1 MSLRTL
7 VETQY
12 QHGRPEGYPAI
23 RGTRNQTTLPDWL
36 ASIVCTADEYAGA
49 VQVCE
54 ADGSSLLSIE
64 AEPVDDDVLDRGLR
78 FLEGNAHED
87 EPEWRGW
94 GRTWREWGD
103 LYQHL
108 GVEFLRRGLGD
119 VRQRRAVRYR
129 IVENAC
135 LSIDGL
141 ALERTSGDGLTHWI
155 LDGLDGGLA
164 SEEAYG
170 GLILE
175 LVGICDVRRALAVA
189 DDLPGLLVVR
199 WEAKQ

>member
-64 AEPVDDDVLDRGLR
+64 AEPVDDDVLEEAVAY
-78 FLEGNAHED
+78 LESISETDAA
-87 EPEWRGW
+87 WR
-94 GRTWREWGD
+94 TWGD

-199 WEAKQ
+199 WEVKP